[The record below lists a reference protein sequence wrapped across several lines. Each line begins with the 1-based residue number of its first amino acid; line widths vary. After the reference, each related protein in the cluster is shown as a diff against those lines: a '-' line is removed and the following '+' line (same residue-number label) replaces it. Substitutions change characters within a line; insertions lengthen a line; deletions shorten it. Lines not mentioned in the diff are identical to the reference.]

1 MLIIVAFIIDDLNKI
16 FYYLIIKFMMIIIK
30 KIKKLFLFDYKF
42 KTHL

>member
-16 FYYLIIKFMMIIIK
+16 FYYLIIKFMMSIIK
-30 KIKKLFLFDYKF
+30 KKKLFLFDYKF

>member
-16 FYYLIIKFMMIIIK
+16 FYYLIIKFTTIIIK

-42 KTHL
+42 KIHL

>member
-30 KIKKLFLFDYKF
+30 KIIKLFLFDYKF